1 MANPFYARYI
11 PPSIAIVRKEPDV
24 NFESHPGLDR
34 AQLTKK
40 RKTKSSLKPIV
51 RSGEETKIPIEFDVS
66 VSETNEVQLPEGKH
80 RNRKR
85 RRTEKN
91 GKSGSLKPSTLSEFV
106 RNGKESSPES
116 SSKEEI
122 AKIESG
128 YISEKSKGKKK
139 TGKKEKERNVQSS
152 TVEGGADDNKLLL
165 QNVYET
171 RHKKIRAKYEKAAKD
186 STQKVKNADTSKIDG
201 LEENEHE
208 PTSPIEIHGLEPLPQ
223 PPQTPDAKDK
233 PKFSGLP
240 DWLAHP
246 IFVSSVATIPLD
258 SLNLNPTILTALKLK
273 GYHDAFAIQAAVLP
287 LLLPGSQQQHSG
299 DICIS
304 AATGS
309 GKTLAY
315 ALPMVENLR
324 DKPVIRLRGLVV
336 VPTRELVAQVR
347 ECFEMCGAGSGLK
360 IGTAVGS
367 KSLKEEQVL
376 LIEKGQKYD
385 PNTYR
390 AEREKLSAEGIES
403 MNLDTEDA
411 VGNGDGFEYLENHVV
426 DYCSKVDIL
435 ICTPGR
441 LVDHIQST
449 KGFTLNHVQCLVI
462 DEADRLLHESFQQW
476 VETVMPALEYQP
488 PLDPVNDQL
497 LSTLHLLRRRNVQKI
512 ILSATMTRDIGKLTA
527 LKLRQPKMAVLEMTR
542 QEVEDDLLEPNRT
555 NQMHLDLNNS
565 IELPPTLKEAAIPI
579 SNTDDKP
586 LHLIEILEREPGYS
600 PCFDEPRQKKIK
612 SQTFPES
619 TEILSSD
626 RDETSDYS
634 SSNSSTSTSLSSSN
648 RSRSPTLKP
657 KPLVASPP
665 PDRAPTYG
673 TLVFTNNN
681 ENAIRLARLLTL
693 LRPAWHA
700 RIGTLTKSTSS
711 AGGHRTLAQFRA
723 RKLTVL
729 IASDRAS
736 RGLDIPNLA
745 HVINY
750 DLPTSVTGYVHRV
763 GRTARA
769 GREGRATTFVV
780 KHEAHWFWNEI
791 ARGGGGIVRAAARRV
806 ARTGSR
812 LDGWGKGERREYVE
826 ALKRLGEEAK
836 GGR

>member
-11 PPSIAIVRKEPDV
+11 PLSTAIVRKEPDS
-24 NFESHPGLDR
+24 NFESHSGLDR
-34 AQLTKK
+34 AHITKK
-40 RKTKSSLKPIV
+40 RKTKSDSKPIV
-51 RSGEETKIPIEFDVS
+51 QSGEEIKIPNECDDS
-66 VSETNEVQLPEGKH
+66 VLKTNEAQLPDGQH
-80 RNRKR
+80 GNRKKKG
-85 RRTEKN
+85 TEKN
-91 GKSGSLKPSTLSEFV
+91 GKSGSLMPLALSESV
-106 RNGKESSPES
+106 RNVESSPES
-116 SSKEEI
+116 TLEEEI
-122 AKIESG
+122 ARTEVQ
-128 YISEKSKGKKK
+128 YISETLKGKNKTRKQEKK
-139 TGKKEKERNVQSS
+139 KNEPSS
-152 TVEGGADDNKLLL
+152 TVEGGAVDNKLLL
-165 QNVYET
+165 QNFNET
-171 RHKKIRAKYEKAAKD
+171 KHKKIRAKYEKAAKD
-186 STQKVKNADTSKIDG
+186 SSQRVENAAASKIGG
-201 LEENEHE
+201 LEEHERE

-233 PKFSGLP
+233 PTFSGLP
-240 DWLAHP
+240 DWLVHSVS
-246 IFVSSVATIPLD
+246 VSSLATIPLD
-258 SLNLNPTILTALKLK
+258 SLNLNPRMLTALKLK

-304 AATGS
+304 AETGS

-367 KSLKEEQVL
+367 KSLKEEQLL

-385 PNTYR
+385 PSTYR
-390 AEREKLSAEGIES
+390 AEREKLSAEDNEL
-403 MNLDTEDA
+403 MDWDTEDA
-411 VGNGDGFEYLENHVV
+411 VGNGDDFEYLENYVV
-426 DYCSKVDIL
+426 EYCSKVDIL

-441 LVDHIQST
+441 LVEHIQST
-449 KGFTLNHVQCLVI
+449 KGFTLNHVQYLVI

-476 VETVMPALEYQP
+476 VEIVMPALEYQP

-497 LSTLHLLRRRNVQKI
+497 LSTFHLLRRRKVQKI
-512 ILSATMTRDIGKLTA
+512 ILSATMTRDVGKLTA
-527 LKLRQPKMAVLEMTR
+527 LKLRQPKLAVLEMKR
-542 QEVEDDLLEPNRT
+542 QEVEDNPLET
-555 NQMHLDLNNS
+555 NQTKQMRLDLKNS
-565 IELPPTLKEAAIPI
+565 IKLPPTLKEAAIPI

-586 LHLIEILEREPGYS
+586 LHLIEILEREPAYS
-600 PCFDEPRQKKIK
+600 PGLNEPRPKKIK
-612 SQTFPES
+612 SQPFPES

-626 RDETSDYS
+626 RDETSDCS
-634 SSNSSTSTSLSSSN
+634 SSNSSTSSSLSFSD
-648 RSRSPTLKP
+648 RSKSPTLKP
-657 KPLVASPP
+657 QPLEASPP
-665 PDRAPTYG
+665 PDRAPMYG

-681 ENAIRLARLLTL
+681 ENAIRLATLLTI

-700 RIGTLTKSTSS
+700 QIGTLTKSTSS
-711 AGGHRTLAQFRA
+711 AGGHRTLARFRA
-723 RKLTVL
+723 HKLTVL

-736 RGLDIPNLA
+736 RGLDIPHLA

-769 GREGRATTFVV
+769 GREGRATTLVV

-791 ARGGGGIVRAAARRV
+791 ARGGGGIVRAAASRV
-806 ARTGSR
+806 VRAESR
-812 LDGWGKGERREYVE
+812 LDGWGKVERREYMN